1 MVKLQPADNH
11 EQMQQCSFSHYA
23 SDNIKFDYQPYK
35 TVDDTKPKWDS
46 TNEVSLFCKRGFCCF
61 ITAMKRIL
69 YQHHTFN
76 DKCFK
81 IRITVYLAYNISN
94 TTMLKRSFMNNSMIQ
109 SSIWWNNYLTYLMKK
124 LSQTKKDIQGHIFI
138 FQMHP
143 VQNLLTTYIWLTR
156 DHVSFYFVHHYL
168 KRLMQQH

>member
-94 TTMLKRSFMNNSMIQ
+94 ATMIKRSFMNNSI
-109 SSIWWNNYLTYLMKK
+109 TYLMKQ
-124 LSQTKKDIQGHIFI
+124 LSYVLDEKIVVNEKRYSR
-138 FQMHP
+138 
-143 VQNLLTTYIWLTR
+143 TYI
-156 DHVSFYFVHHYL
+156 YL
-168 KRLMQQH
+168 LDAPCAESVNNLHLIDAWSRKLLFCSSLFKTFDATTLVE

>member
-1 MVKLQPADNH
+1 MLNDGIKNSIMVKLQPADNH

-94 TTMLKRSFMNNSMIQ
+94 TTMLKRSFMNNSMIYRQ
-109 SSIWWNNYLTYLMKK
+109 VDLFYVFDEWKW
-124 LSQTKKDIQGHIFI
+124 SQTKKHIQGHIFT
-138 FQMHP
+138 F
-143 VQNLLTTYIWLTR
+143 
-156 DHVSFYFVHHYL
+156 
-168 KRLMQQH
+168 

>member
-1 MVKLQPADNH
+1 MLNDGIKNSIMVKLQPADNH

-76 DKCFK
+76 HKCFK
-81 IRITVYLAYNISN
+81 TRITVYLAYNFLN
-94 TTMLKRSFMNNSMIQ
+94 TAQQLSEIWAGWFILR
-109 SSIWWNNYLTYLMKK
+109 IWWKNYRKRKK
-124 LSQTKKDIQGHIFI
+124 IFKDIHLPFRCTLCRIC
-138 FQMHP
+138 
-143 VQNLLTTYIWLTR
+143 
-156 DHVSFYFVHHYL
+156 
-168 KRLMQQH
+168 

>member
-1 MVKLQPADNH
+1 MLNDGIKNSIMVKLQPADNH

-81 IRITVYLAYNISN
+81 IRITVHLAYNISN
-94 TTMLKRSFMNNSMIQ
+94 ATMWKRSFMNNSMIYRQ
-109 SSIWWNNYLTYLMKK
+109 VDLFYVFDEWKW
-124 LSQTKKDIQGHIFI
+124 SQTKKHIQGHIFI
-138 FQMHP
+138 F
-143 VQNLLTTYIWLTR
+143 
-156 DHVSFYFVHHYL
+156 
-168 KRLMQQH
+168 

>member
-35 TVDDTKPKWDS
+35 TVDDTKPKLDS

-81 IRITVYLAYNISN
+81 IRITVYLAYNFLN
-94 TTMLKRSFMNNSMIQ
+94 TTE
-109 SSIWWNNYLTYLMKK
+109 
-124 LSQTKKDIQGHIFI
+124 
-138 FQMHP
+138 
-143 VQNLLTTYIWLTR
+143 
-156 DHVSFYFVHHYL
+156 
-168 KRLMQQH
+168 

>member
-81 IRITVYLAYNISN
+81 IRITVYLAYNFLN
-94 TTMLKRSFMNNSMIQ
+94 TTAKLAKIGDAYRQVDLFYVFDEMKMITNEKRYSR
-109 SSIWWNNYLTYLMKK
+109 
-124 LSQTKKDIQGHIFI
+124 
-138 FQMHP
+138 
-143 VQNLLTTYIWLTR
+143 TYI
-156 DHVSFYFVHHYL
+156 YL
-168 KRLMQQH
+168 LDAPCAESVNNLHLIDAWSRKLLFCSSLFKTFDAITLVE

>member
-1 MVKLQPADNH
+1 MLNDGIKNSIMVKLQPADNH

-69 YQHHTFN
+69 YQHYTFN

-81 IRITVYLAYNISN
+81 IRITVYLAYNFLN
-94 TTMLKRSFMNNSMIQ
+94 TTEQLSKILR
-109 SSIWWNNYLTYLMKK
+109 IWWKNYLTYLIKK
-124 LSQTKKDIQGHIFI
+124 SYRKRKKIFKDIY
-138 FQMHP
+138 
-143 VQNLLTTYIWLTR
+143 L
-156 DHVSFYFVHHYL
+156 SFRCTL
-168 KRLMQQH
+168 CRIC

>member
-81 IRITVYLAYNISN
+81 IRITVYLANNFLNTAQQLSEMEGVHQRDVKWSYISYE
-94 TTMLKRSFMNNSMIQ
+94 TIILR
-109 SSIWWNNYLTYLMKK
+109 IWWKNCRKRKK
-124 LSQTKKDIQGHIFI
+124 IFKDI
-138 FQMHP
+138 
-143 VQNLLTTYIWLTR
+143 YS
-156 DHVSFYFVHHYL
+156 SFRCTLY
-168 KRLMQQH
+168 RIC

>member
-1 MVKLQPADNH
+1 MLNDGIKNSIMVKLQPADNH

-81 IRITVYLAYNISN
+81 IRITVYLAYNFLN
-94 TTMLKRSFMNNSMIQ
+94 TAQQLSEKYMGRLIYF
-109 SSIWWNNYLTYLMKK
+109 TYLMKK
-124 LSQTKKDIQGHIFI
+124 LSQTKKYVQGHIFNI
-138 FQMHP
+138 FRCT
-143 VQNLLTTYIWLTR
+143 LCRIC
-156 DHVSFYFVHHYL
+156 
-168 KRLMQQH
+168 